1 MKKDY
6 DGLNVVRIPFTT
18 ADIFTQSTTTCIQ
31 NVQWLV
37 SGTSVCTSEHD
48 AAFCQDLDHSKN
60 YEWVTPGDSSWGEM
74 C

>member
-1 MKKDY
+1 MKRTY
-6 DGLNVVRIPFTT
+6 DGLKVVRIPFSN
-18 ADIFTQSTTTCIQ
+18 ADIFTSSTDNCIQ

-48 AAFCQDLDHSKN
+48 SAVCDDLAHSKN
-60 YEWVTPGDSSWGEM
+60 YEWVTPRDSGWGAI